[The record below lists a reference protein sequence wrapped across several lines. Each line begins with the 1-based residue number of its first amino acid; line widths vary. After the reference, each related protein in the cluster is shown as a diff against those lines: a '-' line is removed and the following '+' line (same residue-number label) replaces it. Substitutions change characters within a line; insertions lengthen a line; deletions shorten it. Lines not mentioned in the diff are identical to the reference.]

1 MSDKKDEAVQMVLK
15 NVRVKYAKVIK
26 PGKAYDDSKPEE
38 WSVNM
43 YVTDED
49 TAALVA
55 AGVACKE
62 DKDGHEYYLAKRATK
77 NSKGDAIKPPMVVD
91 SKKAPFTD
99 DIGNGSVCNI
109 AVTLFPWERDK
120 GKRKGIL
127 LYLNAVQVVNHVA
140 YNAGGTDVFDVVDG
154 NTGDDADRF

>member
-1 MSDKKDEAVQMVLK
+1 MSDVKKEAVTMVLK

-49 TAALVA
+49 TAALNA
-55 AGVACKE
+55 AGVAPKE
-62 DKDGHEYYLAKRATK
+62 DKDGNEYYLAKRSTQTA
-77 NSKGDAIKPPMVVD
+77 KGDAVKPPQVVD
-91 SKKAPFTD
+91 AKKATFTD

-127 LYLNAVQVVNHVA
+127 LYLNAVQVVNHVP
-140 YNAGGTDVFDVVDG
+140 YNVGGTDVFGVVEG
-154 NTGDDADRF
+154 NTGDEADVF

>member
-1 MSDKKDEAVQMVLK
+1 MSDKKNEAVQMVLK
-15 NVRVKYAKVIK
+15 NVRVKYAKVTR
-26 PGKAYDDSKPEE
+26 PGKAYDDSKPDE

-43 YVTDED
+43 YVTEED
-49 TAALVA
+49 TAALTA
-55 AGVACKE
+55 AGVSCKE

-77 NSKGDAIKPPMVVD
+77 NGKGEAVKPPQVVD
-91 SKKAPFTD
+91 SKKEPFTD

-154 NTGDDADRF
+154 NTGDDEDRF